1 MKDDRDSA
9 GNNSQNEDHPGKV
22 FLVLANSS
30 VRWQRQC
37 LVCDAV
43 FDSPQATA
51 AHAQSI
57 CFPAKAHTSN

>member
-1 MKDDRDSA
+1 MRSDRDNA
-9 GNNSQNEDHPGKV
+9 GKNSQNDEQLGKV

-57 CFPAKAHTSN
+57 CFPATVHTSN